1 MLLTDD
7 DFYQKWGE
15 NCCEE
20 LTYEERY
27 KIWFGN
33 DYETGMEYNLD
44 IEPDFENDYSEPI
57 NNLMIKLNPNL
68 DNIEIYQKFNDIL
81 NENIIS
87 FMNIPI
93 INKNEHQTIINDM
106 YLQLTSS
113 IKNAYDSCCRT
124 CSYNNI
130 IKNKNWFTFELRKI
144 KKEILEL
151 RFRNNNTT
159 I

>member
-1 MLLTDD
+1 MKTRNTHISFNESLL
-7 DFYQKWGE
+7 Y
-15 NCCEE
+15 
-20 LTYEERY
+20 
-27 KIWFGN
+27 
-33 DYETGMEYNLD
+33 
-44 IEPDFENDYSEPI
+44 
-57 NNLMIKLNPNL
+57 KLNPNL

-106 YLQLTSS
+106 YLQLISS

-130 IKNKNWFTFELRKI
+130 IKKKKVFFSFFIFYTFFNNILLFKWFSFL
-144 KKEILEL
+144 
-151 RFRNNNTT
+151 
-159 I
+159 